1 MMKQAR
7 PVTKTE
13 KIKFPIGITVMID
26 LLLPPIAPLITM
38 LMLGNPL
45 KELSSIE
52 IPDTKIHNANRA
64 AKAALTDIKTEE

>member
-1 MMKQAR
+1 
-7 PVTKTE
+7 
-13 KIKFPIGITVMID
+13 MID

-52 IPDTKIHNANRA
+52 IPDTKIHNANMTCKSNINKYKNKRIGTNMLSVNNL
-64 AKAALTDIKTEE
+64 KK